1 MKITSGICRNASTSN
16 SLKLPDILYKK
27 KQRAKEMESA
37 KKYNSKLCGIFLVI
51 GGIASAL
58 LSKDNGCYDITAALF
73 LVPLGLA
80 MIFCKAE

>member
-1 MKITSGICRNASTSN
+1 
-16 SLKLPDILYKK
+16 
-27 KQRAKEMESA
+27 MESA

-73 LVPLGLA
+73 FSAVRFSNDILQG
-80 MIFCKAE
+80 